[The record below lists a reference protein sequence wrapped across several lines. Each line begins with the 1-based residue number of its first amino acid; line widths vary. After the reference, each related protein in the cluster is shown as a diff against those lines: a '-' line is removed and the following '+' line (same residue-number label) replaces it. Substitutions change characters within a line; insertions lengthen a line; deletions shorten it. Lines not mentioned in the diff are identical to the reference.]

1 MSVTQG
7 ASASPWKAIIN
18 ETRCTS
24 AQCEVNNVAM
34 QELLSGGLEIAPR
47 ASLLDAATL
56 GDKLVVAWA
65 GGERGGIRIRVG
77 LGRDIGSAKDVVV
90 LDDLFADGKPGS
102 LSTVSDL
109 RLLSAPGHAIL
120 LLSTKGGVFP
130 LRIDASGAVT
140 AKKVTWK

>member
-1 MSVTQG
+1 VSVTQG
-7 ASASPWKAIIN
+7 ASSSPWKAIIN
-18 ETRCTS
+18 EARCTS

-34 QELLSGGLEIAPR
+34 QELLAGGLETAPR

-65 GGERGGIRIRVG
+65 AGERGGIRVRVG
-77 LGRDIGSAKDVVV
+77 VGRDIGAAKDVVV
-90 LDDLFADGKPGS
+90 LDDLVADGKPSS

-109 RLLSAPGHAIL
+109 RLLSAPGHAVL

-130 LRIDASGAVT
+130 LRVDPAGTVT
-140 AKKVTWK
+140 PEKVTWK